1 MRSNRSITYA
11 IRDKNG
17 ALATGLCETKTR
29 GGCENSI
36 HALLVPAEDKRKEIR
51 IASTDA
57 EFYQRKRFR
66 NEDRLILGINRSLDR
81 ANTGSNGTVYG
92 SYYTYKDM
100 ETIKGYKSIL
110 EPLIR
115 DVSRAVLR
123 CYATGWGNEVMRYH
137 DHSTFLESEV
147 AKS

>member
-1 MRSNRSITYA
+1 MRSNRPITNA
-11 IRDKNG
+11 ICDKNG
-17 ALATGLCETKTR
+17 ALSTGLYETKIR

-66 NEDRLILGINRSLDR
+66 NEDRPVRDIRRYLDH
-81 ANTGSNGTVYG
+81 AVIGSDGTVCG
-92 SYYTYKDM
+92 LYYTYKDM
-100 ETIKGYKSIL
+100 ETIKGYKNIL

-115 DVSRAVLR
+115 DVSRDVLR
-123 CYATGWGNEVMRYH
+123 CYATG
-137 DHSTFLESEV
+137 
-147 AKS
+147 